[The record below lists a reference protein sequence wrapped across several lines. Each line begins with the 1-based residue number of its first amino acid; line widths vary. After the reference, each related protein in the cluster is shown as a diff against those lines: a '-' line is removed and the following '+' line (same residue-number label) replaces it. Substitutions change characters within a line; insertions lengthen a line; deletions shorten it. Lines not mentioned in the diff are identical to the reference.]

1 MFGDATMKKLILT
14 AAISLAALTSA
25 HANGPSYPSTAW
37 VAECSTPAKVVG
49 DNVNTCRAYIHG
61 LINALAIWQYVS
73 PETAI
78 VCIPAGAD
86 FGKVRDQ
93 ILPQVKKQARPD
105 ISASVLL
112 THVLSE
118 HFSCQPK
125 T

>member
-1 MFGDATMKKLILT
+1 MQTMKKLILA

-61 LINALAIWQYVS
+61 LINAFAIWQYVS

-78 VCIPAGAD
+78 VCIPADAD